1 MKKSVELLPPGCC
14 RAQQGLVIK
23 PDGTTP
29 LSGQQADDIRAGP
42 DRSHRH
48 GGRPDWEP
56 TYTCLAL
63 SGSPSAT
70 WSELWLSGR
79 LS

>member
-1 MKKSVELLPPGCC
+1 MAAE
-14 RAQQGLVIK
+14 AQQGLRSK

-48 GGRPDWEP
+48 GGRPD
-56 TYTCLAL
+56 C
-63 SGSPSAT
+63 GSDRCHMLTGTQRITQCHVVGAVAVRPPEHLIS
-70 WSELWLSGR
+70 
-79 LS
+79 